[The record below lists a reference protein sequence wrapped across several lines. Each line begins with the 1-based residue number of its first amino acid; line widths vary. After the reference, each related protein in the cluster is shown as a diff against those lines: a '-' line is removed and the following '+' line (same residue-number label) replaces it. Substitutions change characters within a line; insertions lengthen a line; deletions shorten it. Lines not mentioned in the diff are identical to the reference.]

1 MGLFK
6 CQAGKKREEFFFFSL
21 SLSFFLAFLPVCL
34 SMALT
39 SALYV
44 SLPSSLSLSLS
55 IYFSLSVSKCV
66 SVCFHLPLS
75 LSFSVCAPFSLY
87 LSMGISVSEFPSL
100 SRSSFCVYF
109 FFSPSLSL
117 FLPVSIYLNRLP
129 FAHRCHSLSPHPFSS
144 THKHSIRIVIPDL
157 RHIRPRV
164 VEAPLCHRS
173 RYRYTF
179 PVYFPSTRVTSLRNP
194 TAQPGLRDS
203 HGGKKR
209 KKTFRSTI
217 FGIFSTTRIAEL

>member
-1 MGLFK
+1 M
-6 CQAGKKREEFFFFSL
+6 
-21 SLSFFLAFLPVCL
+21 
-34 SMALT
+34 
-39 SALYV
+39 
-44 SLPSSLSLSLS
+44 
-55 IYFSLSVSKCV
+55 
-66 SVCFHLPLS
+66 
-75 LSFSVCAPFSLY
+75 
-87 LSMGISVSEFPSL
+87 
-100 SRSSFCVYF
+100 YF

-144 THKHSIRIVIPDL
+144 THKHSIRNVIPDL

-203 HGGKKR
+203 HGGKK
-209 KKTFRSTI
+209 KEKNFQEYDFRHI
-217 FGIFSTTRIAEL
+217 FHDENCRTLAIELEVAASRHDASIPFRFGRSAPLTPARVE

>member
-1 MGLFK
+1 MFPSP
-6 CQAGKKREEFFFFSL
+6 SL
-21 SLSFFLAFLPVCL
+21 SLFFCMCPFQ
-34 SMALT
+34 
-39 SALYV
+39 
-44 SLPSSLSLSLS
+44 SLS
-55 IYFSLSVSKCV
+55 IYGYRCVLVSISFSLFFLCV
-66 SVCFHLPLS
+66 L
-75 LSFSVCAPFSLY
+75 
-87 LSMGISVSEFPSL
+87 
-100 SRSSFCVYF
+100 F

-144 THKHSIRIVIPDL
+144 THKHSIRNVIPDL